1 MKKVDSM
8 LSEMDIFLYKMYALN
23 EKKNKNKL
31 ETLKEFLKKNGEGL
45 KNFYT
50 VRNKLYD
57 KNL

>member
-23 EKKNKNKL
+23 EKKSKNKL
-31 ETLKEFLKKNGEGL
+31 ETLKEFLQKNGEGL
-45 KNFYT
+45 KNFYR